1 MVPHIL
7 YSDDCNF
14 NDVTQTLKT
23 RRQQSRN
30 VIFNNHDDD
39 ADFDDDAGYDYDE
52 EDDDESS
59 KRCFFSSSE
68 CWIRSLAISLSQSL
82 AIRFPNT
89 YATPISVSTHHHN
102 LKSMNNTFPH
112 LTWDILLLN
121 SGTFVDQEWP
131 NYRIATADVHFFPFH
146 SISLHLFA
154 FHLHFNTFQC
164 ILLNWPWIS
173 VLQNYAT
180 LSWTQWTSTASTINT
195 ELCLIGDLVAI
206 KCYYIYI
213 WQPTFWDFHSA
224 LATRGHNSCTKSWQH
239 DQCNSGQLG
248 QCKSLTQQIN
258 KCNNQANN
266 SVQVPRKRDK
276 YICSIAFMHKTK
288 LHGEFDATTHV
299 SWNWISVLKG
309 ERKGRGRHDAV
320 TGNGKIL
327 TSVQ

>member
-1 MVPHIL
+1 M
-7 YSDDCNF
+7 
-14 NDVTQTLKT
+14 KT
-23 RRQQSRN
+23 RRQQSRH
-30 VIFNNHDDD
+30 VMLNNHDDD
-39 ADFDDDAGYDYDE
+39 DEAGYDYDE
-52 EDDDESS
+52 EEDDESS
-59 KRCFFSSSE
+59 KWCFFSSSE

-102 LKSMNNTFPH
+102 LKSMNNTCPH

-154 FHLHFNTFQC
+154 FPLHFNIFQC

-180 LSWTQWTSTASTINT
+180 LSWTQWTSTASTMKIG
-195 ELCLIGDLVAI
+195 LCMIGDLVAI

-213 WQPTFWDFHSA
+213 Y
-224 LATRGHNSCTKSWQH
+224 LATHFLRFSLSPRYKSSTGGHNICTKSRQH

-248 QCKSLTQQIN
+248 QCTSLTQQIN

-309 ERKGRGRHDAV
+309 KRKGKGATWCRDWKRQNPD
-320 TGNGKIL
+320 
-327 TSVQ
+327 